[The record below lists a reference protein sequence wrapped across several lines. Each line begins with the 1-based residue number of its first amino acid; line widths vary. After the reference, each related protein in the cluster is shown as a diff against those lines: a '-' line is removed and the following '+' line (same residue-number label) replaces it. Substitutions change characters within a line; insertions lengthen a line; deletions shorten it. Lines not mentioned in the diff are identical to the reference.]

1 MINLKNL
8 FHSKN
13 YKCKSK
19 GKIGEDLACKF
30 LKKNTYAIV
39 EKNYRS
45 RYGEVDIIASESDT
59 LCFIEVK
66 ARSSTNYGL
75 PEEFV
80 DKKKQQK
87 IIKSTLS
94 YLEKKNESEK
104 NVRFDI
110 VSVDLEAKQCRLIK
124 NAFDADF

>member
-8 FHSKN
+8 FRSKIN
-13 YKCKSK
+13 KSK

-30 LKKNTYAIV
+30 LKKSGYKIV

-45 RYGEVDIIASESDT
+45 RYGEVDIVANDSDS

-87 IIKSTLS
+87 IVKTTLL
-94 YLEKKNESEK
+94 YLEKKNENSK
-104 NVRFDI
+104 NIRFDI
-110 VSVDLEAKQCRLIK
+110 VSVDLEARQCRLIK
-124 NAFDADF
+124 NAFDTDF